1 MARYCKNCGARL
13 DGNPRF
19 CGNCGR
25 PCGVAGSR
33 PPIRNS
39 GAVRSRN
46 TSSGFRHFLAGTAVG
61 AFFGHLF
68 GGSASASASHSTYAE
83 PTEHYHDSLIYADGE
98 DADYES
104 HDDGIEDDSAYDAGW
119 DREDSTDNDSWDTED
134 SVDDDDWDADDADD
148 WDTDDFDDD
157 DDDWNTDDSD
167 DDDWDTDAYDDDGWD
182 TGDYGSDDYGD
193 GYDDY

>member
-13 DGNPRF
+13 EGSPRF

-33 PPIRNS
+33 PPIRNR
-39 GAVRSRN
+39 GVVQSRN

-61 AFFGHLF
+61 ALFSHLF
-68 GGSASASASHSTYAE
+68 GGSASASASHSLYAE
-83 PTEHYHDSLIYADGE
+83 PTEHYHDSLIYADSE

-104 HDDGIEDDSAYDAGW
+104 HNDGIEDDSTYDADW
-119 DREDSTDNDSWDTED
+119 DTDDSDADDSWDTDD
-134 SVDDDDWDADDADD
+134 SDVDDDWDADDYD
-148 WDTDDFDDD
+148 
-157 DDDWNTDDSD
+157 
-167 DDDWDTDAYDDDGWD
+167 DDDGWD
-182 TGDYGSDDYGD
+182 ADDYGSDDYGD

>member
-1 MARYCKNCGARL
+1 MTMARYCKNCGARL

-25 PCGVAGSR
+25 PCAVAGSR
-33 PPIRNS
+33 PPIRNR
-39 GAVRSRN
+39 GVVQSRN

-61 AFFGHLF
+61 ALFSHLF
-68 GGSASASASHSTYAE
+68 GGSASASASHSPYAE
-83 PTEHYHDSLIYADGE
+83 PTEHYHDNLIYADGE

-104 HDDGIEDDSAYDAGW
+104 HNDGIEDDSTYDA
-119 DREDSTDNDSWDTED
+119 
-134 SVDDDDWDADDADD
+134 D
-148 WDTDDFDDD
+148 WDTDDSDAGDSWDTDDSD
-157 DDDWNTDDSD
+157 VDDDWDTDDSD
-167 DDDWDTDAYDDDGWD
+167 DDDDDDWDTDVYDDDGWD